1 MPVIILLSSLL
12 AFGIG
17 RATKQSHETVV
28 VEKLDGSVEV
38 REAKTSEVDY
48 VVKRDYWGTV
58 VAVEAK
64 HK

>member
-1 MPVIILLSSLL
+1 MPLIIVLSSIL

-17 RATKQSHETVV
+17 RATKQAHETVV
-28 VEKLDGSVEV
+28 VEKLDGTVEV
-38 REAKTSEVDY
+38 REAKASEADY

-58 VAVEAK
+58 ASVEER